1 MLAHLKFHRPV
12 FSCLPVICSGISYPI
27 LFNPSH
33 PTLSYASPPIQS
45 IFSFSP
51 LLFFPPFSPLPSSFY
66 PIPSY
71 SSHPIPP
78 YPILSVSKVLV
89 MTHYIYITTLYYLMD
104 LLPESKTSNGAASW
118 ALAEKDSLYETI
130 CRPQIHWLLTMCPAL
145 FLPSE
150 KDKEVKYTPS
160 VWYIY
165 TQVCVCVC
173 VCILTIN
180 SPQTWLS
187 FPWGGIGKKKSVSVE
202 FAQCMD

>member
-1 MLAHLKFHRPV
+1 MPSPHFYYQIGINLFDYERFILHCDLEHNCSHVCANMLAHLKFHRPV

-104 LLPESKTSNGAASW
+104 LLPESKTSNGAAS
-118 ALAEKDSLYETI
+118 
-130 CRPQIHWLLTMCPAL
+130 
-145 FLPSE
+145 
-150 KDKEVKYTPS
+150 
-160 VWYIY
+160 
-165 TQVCVCVC
+165 
-173 VCILTIN
+173 
-180 SPQTWLS
+180 
-187 FPWGGIGKKKSVSVE
+187 
-202 FAQCMD
+202 